1 MKNLIRL
8 KYVLLLLCLQL
19 ISCEK
24 APIRSDVEGF
34 WRLERYTVLSTDETV
49 ECNRLY
55 YSITRQVTEVTDKG
69 GNGYGTYICRTGY
82 EDNENTLVLRDF
94 KVRAGTT
101 LVLRDFKVRAGTGD
115 NGEDA
120 PVEGLR
126 HYGIDSQDETKF
138 RIVHCNGKT
147 MTLESE
153 YARLELR
160 KF

>member
-8 KYVLLLLCLQL
+8 KYVLLFLCLQL

-49 ECNRLY
+49 ECKRLY
-55 YSITRQVTEVTDKG
+55 YSITRQVTEVSDKG
-69 GNGYGTYICRTGY
+69 GNGFGAYICRTVY
-82 EDNENTLVLRDF
+82 EDDEN
-94 KVRAGTT
+94 T

-115 NGEDA
+115 NGKDA
-120 PVEGLR
+120 PIEKLR
-126 HYGIDSQDETKF
+126 HYGIDSQEETKF

>member
-1 MKNLIRL
+1 MRQI
-8 KYVLLLLCLQL
+8 KYLPIVLFLALFV
-19 ISCEK
+19 SCGK

-94 KVRAGTT
+94 KVRAGT
-101 LVLRDFKVRAGTGD
+101 GD
-115 NGEDA
+115 NGVDA
-120 PVEGLR
+120 PIEKLR
-126 HYGIDSQDETKF
+126 HYGIDSQEETKF
-138 RIVHCNGKT
+138 RILHCNGKT

-153 YARLELR
+153 YSRLELR

>member
-1 MKNLIRL
+1 MKQLSINNLINSSTSI
-8 KYVLLLLCLQL
+8 LLTLLFLCLQL

-34 WRLERYTVLSTDETV
+34 WRLERYTVLSTDETI

-55 YSITRQVTEVTDKG
+55 YSITRLVTEVSDKG
-69 GNGYGTYICRTGY
+69 GNGFGAYIARTGY
-82 EDNENTLVLRDF
+82 EDNENTLVLSDF
-94 KVRAGTT
+94 KVRGGT
-101 LVLRDFKVRAGTGD
+101 AD

-126 HYGIDSQDETKF
+126 NYGINSREETKF
-138 RIVHCNGKT
+138 RIIDCDGKT
-147 MTLESE
+147 MTLESD

>member
-1 MKNLIRL
+1 MKQLSINNLINSSTSI
-8 KYVLLLLCLQL
+8 LLTLLFLCLQL

-34 WRLERYTVLSTDETV
+34 WRLERYTVLSTDETI

-55 YSITRQVTEVTDKG
+55 YSITRLVTEVSDKG
-69 GNGYGTYICRTGY
+69 GNGFGAYIASTGY
-82 EDNENTLVLRDF
+82 EDNENTLVLSDF
-94 KVRAGTT
+94 KVRGGT
-101 LVLRDFKVRAGTGD
+101 AD
-115 NGEDA
+115 NGKDA

-126 HYGIDSQDETKF
+126 NYGINSREETKF
-138 RIVHCNGKT
+138 RIIDCDGKT
-147 MTLESE
+147 MTLESD

>member
-1 MKNLIRL
+1 MKQLSINNLINSSTSI
-8 KYVLLLLCLQL
+8 LLTLLFLCLQL

-34 WRLERYTVLSTDETV
+34 WRLERYTVLSTDETI

-55 YSITRQVTEVTDKG
+55 YSITRLVTEVSDKG
-69 GNGYGTYICRTGY
+69 GNGFGAYIARTGY
-82 EDNENTLVLRDF
+82 EDNENTLVLSDF
-94 KVRAGTT
+94 KVRGGT
-101 LVLRDFKVRAGTGD
+101 AD

-120 PVEGLR
+120 PVEKLR
-126 HYGIDSQDETKF
+126 NYGINSRVETKF
-138 RIVHCNGKT
+138 RIIDCNGKT
-147 MTLESE
+147 MTLESD

>member
-1 MKNLIRL
+1 MRQI
-8 KYVLLLLCLQL
+8 KYLPIVLFLALFV
-19 ISCEK
+19 SCGK

-94 KVRAGTT
+94 KVRAGT
-101 LVLRDFKVRAGTGD
+101 GD
-115 NGEDA
+115 NGVDA
-120 PVEGLR
+120 PIEKLR
-126 HYGIDSQDETKF
+126 HYGIDSQEETKF
-138 RIVHCNGKT
+138 RILHCNGKT

-153 YARLELR
+153 YSRLEMK

>member
-8 KYVLLLLCLQL
+8 KYVLLFLCLQL

-82 EDNENTLVLRDF
+82 EDDEN
-94 KVRAGTT
+94 T

-120 PVEGLR
+120 PVEKLR
-126 HYGIDSQDETKF
+126 NYGIDSQKETKF
-138 RIVHCNGKT
+138 HIVHCNGKT

-153 YARLELR
+153 YSKLEMK